1 MQSLVFNRGIYLSLV
16 VGLFF
21 PFQVVVG
28 QGQVPVGDQPV
39 NREPAGQQVPV
50 ANVDQAVQ
58 QGIAQV
64 PQQPFP
70 AITAQEQQFL
80 NGVLTVWEQRSAG
93 VDRYTCSFQ
102 RWEYDPGRFQHPS
115 NPAASFFSEA
125 TGEIRYLK
133 PDKGVYRVDEVK
145 VLANANPIEY
155 RVDPKRPFGEYWICD
170 GNWVYDRDRN
180 TKTEKQFELPPQQRG
195 ALIENSP
202 LPFVFGVTAE
212 KLKQRYWLRVIQS
225 NKKTVWIEAW
235 PRRADDAGNYSR
247 VQVVLSRTDIL
258 PEALIVFK
266 PNWTA
271 QKDHKEIYQFSN
283 RKESK
288 SGGVMQNFQD
298 FFGGQFIPGKAPNGF
313 KVQRTP
319 WVPPQQRVAMPP
331 GGGVLKPGVPR

>member
-1 MQSLVFNRGIYLSLV
+1 MQSLVFKRGIRLALLVSL
-16 VGLFF
+16 LF
-21 PFQVVVG
+21 PIQAAVG
-28 QGQVPVGDQPV
+28 QGQAPVGNQPV
-39 NREPAGQQVPV
+39 NRQPAGQQVPV
-50 ANVDQAVQ
+50 ANVNQAVN
-58 QGIAQV
+58 QGIVQV

-70 AITAQEQQFL
+70 ALTPQEQQFL
-80 NGVLTVWEQRSAG
+80 DQVLATWEKRSAT
-93 VDRYTCSFQ
+93 VEQYSCDFQ
-102 RWEYDPGRFQHPS
+102 RWEYDPAKRQVPQ
-115 NPAASFFSEA
+115 NPAAGFFSEA
-125 TGEIRYLK
+125 KGEIRYMK

-145 VLANANPIEY
+145 VFAGGNPANFRINP
-155 RVDPKRPFGEYWICD
+155 DRPFGEYWICD

-202 LPFVFGVTAE
+202 LPFVFGVKAAT
-212 KLKQRYWLRVIQS
+212 LKQRYWLRSIKS
-225 NKKTVWIEAW
+225 DKKTVWIEAW

-247 VQVVLSRTDIL
+247 VQVVLSRSDIL

-288 SGGVMQNFQD
+288 SGGLIQNFQN
-298 FFGGQFIPGKAPNGF
+298 FFGGQFIPGKAPAGF
-313 KVQRTP
+313 KVQRNP
-319 WVPPQQRVAMPP
+319 WIAPQQRVAMPP